1 MFSTNMPKD
10 TKQDQ
15 WDVLHLQARGFIWQW
30 FDDNILNHIID
41 ETWAYTLR
49 MKLEGF
55 YARKEGSNKMFL
67 IKKLMCLR
75 YKKGTPNADHVNEF

>member
-1 MFSTNMPKD
+1 MPKD
-10 TKQDQ
+10 TEKNQR
-15 WDVLHLQARGFIWQW
+15 DVLHLQDHGFIWQW

-49 MKLEGF
+49 KTLEEF

-67 IKKLMCLR
+67 IKKLMRLR
-75 YKKGTPNADHVNEF
+75 YKKGTANADHVNEF